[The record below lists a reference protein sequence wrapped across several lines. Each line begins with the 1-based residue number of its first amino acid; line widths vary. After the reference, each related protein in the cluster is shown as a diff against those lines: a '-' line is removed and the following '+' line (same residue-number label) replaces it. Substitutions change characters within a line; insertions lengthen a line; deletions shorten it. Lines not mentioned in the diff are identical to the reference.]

1 MNNVKES
8 ILNDAKKAAEI
19 LAMQAM
25 KLPAP
30 TTLPPPMPTALP
42 TPPPVILISMAL
54 AYLLFLPLAFT
65 YFLHI
70 TLPRLQI
77 KNKSM
82 KNRMNYQNNV
92 ICFRKIYNK
101 MSSFDWK
108 KNIEDSIKEGIII
121 ITTGIFFALK
131 VANVKPPKACLDNMA
146 IMKLVNGI
154 CGRVLV
160 KDYAV

>member
-1 MNNVKES
+1 
-8 ILNDAKKAAEI
+8 
-19 LAMQAM
+19 MQAM

-30 TTLPPPMPTALP
+30 PTLPPPMPTALP

-54 AYLLFLPLAFT
+54 AYLLSLPLAFA
-65 YFLHI
+65 YFFY
-70 TLPRLQI
+70 TTFPWLQI

-82 KNRMNYQNNV
+82 KNRMNYQNDV

-101 MSSFDWK
+101 LSSFDWK
-108 KNIEDSIKEGIII
+108 KNIEDSIEEGIII
-121 ITTGIFFALK
+121 ITTRIFFALK

-146 IMKLVNGI
+146 IMKLVSGI
-154 CGRVLV
+154 CGGVPV